1 MAENNAARD
10 LLGKVSD
17 KYGLKNLKNVVD
29 SDNSL
34 LFKKDVY
41 ICLQNIVNAAQS
53 GGDVLAGLRDAKN
66 VYGAPVF
73 AVNAPASQRGEQKGI
88 YRIKNKPDFDMAIAV
103 LGNFS
108 NCFKLSPYSII
119 NTFLAVVEAQ
129 ITGFD
134 LAELY
139 KTGTGHVE
147 DMIKDALKNNP
158 NWDKNKL
165 TCKNPVLI
173 IPIGAAG
180 TGKSTF
186 YRELSNVVNIS
197 CDNVRYLL
205 FKEFGPCFSSW
216 ESCLSWWTVNQLTDY
231 YLDKG
236 YNVFYN
242 GVNTDMEYRS
252 PITMENTDPLY
263 AGIPYNI
270 KIVYFEP
277 PVKLNPA
284 ELGQLKAVN
293 LWSMPIEKIDTGIF
307 PPNVAKIMELIKNNF
322 QRTMSRTKEIGEG
335 KKKQDPFDV
344 LYSVPAPI
352 VKLFVEQSF
361 EQPSGNNITIVPRR
375 EIPDESKRTEF
386 YREYARKVLE
396 KCR

>member
-1 MAENNAARD
+1 MAENNATRD
-10 LLGKVSD
+10 LLKKVSD
-17 KYGLKNLKNVVD
+17 RYGLKNLKDVIGND
-29 SDNSL
+29 ESL

-41 ICLQNIVNAAQS
+41 ICLHNILKAVLS
-53 GGDVLAGLRDAKN
+53 GGDVLAGLREAKN

-73 AVNAPASQRGEQKGI
+73 AVNAQKGT
-88 YRIKNKPDFDMAIAV
+88 YRIKSAPDFDKAIGD
-103 LGNFS
+103 LKNFS

-119 NTFLAVVEAQ
+119 NTFLAVAEAQ

-134 LAELY
+134 LSKLY
-139 KTGTGHVE
+139 KTGTGHIE
-147 DMIKDALKNNP
+147 GMIEDALKNNP
-158 NWDKNKL
+158 NWDKNNL
-165 TCKNPVLI
+165 TSKNPVLI
-173 IPIGAAG
+173 VPIGAAG

-186 YRELSNVVNIS
+186 YRELSNVINIS
-197 CDNVRYLL
+197 CDNIRYLL

-236 YNVFYN
+236 YSVFYN

-252 PITMENTDPLY
+252 PVTMENPDSLY

-284 ELGQLKAVN
+284 ELGELKAVN
-293 LWSMPIEKIDTGIF
+293 LWSVPIDKIDTGSL
-307 PPNVAKIMELIKNNF
+307 PPNVAKIMELIGNNF
-322 QRTMSRTKEIGEG
+322 QRTMARTKEIGEG

-361 EQPSGNNITIVPRR
+361 EQPSGKNIIIVPRR
-375 EIPDESKRTEF
+375 EIPGESKRAEF
-386 YREYARKVLE
+386 YREYARKVLGNAD
-396 KCR
+396 KK